1 MVQLLKSSSTSHDH
15 QELQSDAAAAQD
27 PVAASVAVTEE
38 SAASVM
44 HIHQVAVASVAAA
57 ESDHVM
63 HHTHVPPPPPAAA
76 AALAV
81 VASPKQLGACM
92 SPLSEILV
100 RARGLQSKD
109 LAVTAAATS
118 SRDGETAVSCTALV
132 AALLTWKDLSVT
144 VVGRTQPLLQ
154 NISGTT
160 KLYICD
166 LQTVSSFAETFNV
179 KKHACMRKISVHE
192 LVSIE
197 LQQLMY
203 CSLINQNI
211 ARKKNLAR
219 SLAQDC
225 FEISYTVIRKS
236 DWFVAYKTKS
246 FFAGYAEPGSIMA
259 IMGPSGSGKST
270 MLDALAGKKK
280 PRRTVR
286 EKNLLANAPC
296 RSSRSRTN
304 KLLK

>member
-27 PVAASVAVTEE
+27 PVAAIVAVTEE

-44 HIHQVAVASVAAA
+44 HIDQVAVASVAAA

-63 HHTHVPPPPPAAA
+63 HNIHVPPATAAA
-76 AALAV
+76 AASALAV

-100 RARGLQSKD
+100 RARGLQSKN

-166 LQTVSSFAETFNV
+166 LQTVSSCAETFNV
-179 KKHACMRKISVHE
+179 KKPACMRKISVYE

-211 ARKKNLAR
+211 AIKKNLTRSLAR
-219 SLAQDC
+219 SLKI
-225 FEISYTVIRKS
+225 FLR
-236 DWFVAYKTKS
+236 
-246 FFAGYAEPGSIMA
+246 
-259 IMGPSGSGKST
+259 
-270 MLDALAGKKK
+270 
-280 PRRTVR
+280 
-286 EKNLLANAPC
+286 
-296 RSSRSRTN
+296 
-304 KLLK
+304 

>member
-44 HIHQVAVASVAAA
+44 QIHQVAVASVAAA

-63 HHTHVPPPPPAAA
+63 HHTHVPPATAAAPA

-81 VASPKQLGACM
+81 VGSPKQLGACM

-100 RARGLQSKD
+100 RARGLQSKN

-118 SRDGETAVSCTALV
+118 SRDGETAVSCATLV
-132 AALLTWKDLSVT
+132 DALLTWKDLSVT

-166 LQTVSSFAETFNV
+166 LQTVSSFAETLNV
-179 KKHACMRKISVHE
+179 KKPACMRKISVHE

-203 CSLINQNI
+203 GSLINQNI
-211 ARKKNLAR
+211 ARKKKPHSLACSLAR
-219 SLAQDC
+219 
-225 FEISYTVIRKS
+225 
-236 DWFVAYKTKS
+236 
-246 FFAGYAEPGSIMA
+246 
-259 IMGPSGSGKST
+259 
-270 MLDALAGKKK
+270 
-280 PRRTVR
+280 
-286 EKNLLANAPC
+286 
-296 RSSRSRTN
+296 
-304 KLLK
+304 

>member
-1 MVQLLKSSSTSHDH
+1 MAQLLKSSSISHDH

-38 SAASVM
+38 STASVM
-44 HIHQVAVASVAAA
+44 HIHQAACASIAAA

-63 HHTHVPPPPPAAA
+63 HHIHVAPAAA

-100 RARGLQSKD
+100 RARGLQNKN

-118 SRDGETAVSCTALV
+118 SGDGETAVSCTALV

-144 VVGRTQPLLQ
+144 VVGRPQALLQ

-166 LQTVSSFAETFNV
+166 LRTVSSFAETFIIDI
-179 KKHACMRKISVHE
+179 KKPACMRNISVHE

-197 LQQLMY
+197 LQQL
-203 CSLINQNI
+203 CT
-211 ARKKNLAR
+211 AA
-219 SLAQDC
+219 
-225 FEISYTVIRKS
+225 
-236 DWFVAYKTKS
+236 
-246 FFAGYAEPGSIMA
+246 
-259 IMGPSGSGKST
+259 
-270 MLDALAGKKK
+270 
-280 PRRTVR
+280 
-286 EKNLLANAPC
+286 
-296 RSSRSRTN
+296 
-304 KLLK
+304 

>member
-27 PVAASVAVTEE
+27 PVAATVAVTEE
-38 SAASVM
+38 STASVM
-44 HIHQVAVASVAAA
+44 HIHQAAVASVVTA

-63 HHTHVPPPPPAAA
+63 HHIHVAPAAAA

-100 RARGLQSKD
+100 RARGLQNKN

-144 VVGRTQPLLQ
+144 VVGRPQALLQ

-160 KLYICD
+160 KLYIFD
-166 LQTVSSFAETFNV
+166 LRTVSSFAETFIIDI
-179 KKHACMRKISVHE
+179 KKPACMRKISVHE

-197 LQQLMY
+197 LQQL
-203 CSLINQNI
+203 CT
-211 ARKKNLAR
+211 AA
-219 SLAQDC
+219 
-225 FEISYTVIRKS
+225 
-236 DWFVAYKTKS
+236 
-246 FFAGYAEPGSIMA
+246 
-259 IMGPSGSGKST
+259 
-270 MLDALAGKKK
+270 
-280 PRRTVR
+280 
-286 EKNLLANAPC
+286 
-296 RSSRSRTN
+296 
-304 KLLK
+304 

>member
-27 PVAASVAVTEE
+27 PVAATVAVTEE
-38 SAASVM
+38 STASVM
-44 HIHQVAVASVAAA
+44 HIHQAAVASVAAA

-63 HHTHVPPPPPAAA
+63 HHIHVAPAA

-100 RARGLQSKD
+100 RARGLQSKN

-144 VVGRTQPLLQ
+144 VVGRPQALLQ

-160 KLYICD
+160 KLCICD
-166 LQTVSSFAETFNV
+166 LRTVSSFAETFIIDV
-179 KKHACMRKISVHE
+179 KKPACMRKISVHE

-197 LQQLMY
+197 LQQL
-203 CSLINQNI
+203 CT
-211 ARKKNLAR
+211 A
-219 SLAQDC
+219 D
-225 FEISYTVIRKS
+225 
-236 DWFVAYKTKS
+236 
-246 FFAGYAEPGSIMA
+246 
-259 IMGPSGSGKST
+259 
-270 MLDALAGKKK
+270 
-280 PRRTVR
+280 
-286 EKNLLANAPC
+286 
-296 RSSRSRTN
+296 
-304 KLLK
+304 

>member
-15 QELQSDAAAAQD
+15 QELHSDAAAAQD
-27 PVAASVAVTEE
+27 PVASIVSVTEE

-63 HHTHVPPPPPAAA
+63 HHIHVPPATAAPAAA
-76 AALAV
+76 AAAGLAV

-100 RARGLQSKD
+100 RARGLQSKN

-118 SRDGETAVSCTALV
+118 TRDGETAVSCTALV

-166 LQTVSSFAETFNV
+166 LRQFQALQKPSTSRNL
-179 KKHACMRKISVHE
+179 HAC
-192 LVSIE
+192 
-197 LQQLMY
+197 
-203 CSLINQNI
+203 
-211 ARKKNLAR
+211 AR
-219 SLAQDC
+219 SLC
-225 FEISYTVIRKS
+225 
-236 DWFVAYKTKS
+236 
-246 FFAGYAEPGSIMA
+246 M
-259 IMGPSGSGKST
+259 
-270 MLDALAGKKK
+270 
-280 PRRTVR
+280 
-286 EKNLLANAPC
+286 NLC
-296 RSSRSRTN
+296 RSSCSSPCTAA
-304 KLLK
+304 

>member
-1 MVQLLKSSSTSHDH
+1 
-15 QELQSDAAAAQD
+15 
-27 PVAASVAVTEE
+27 
-38 SAASVM
+38 
-44 HIHQVAVASVAAA
+44 
-57 ESDHVM
+57 
-63 HHTHVPPPPPAAA
+63 
-76 AALAV
+76 
-81 VASPKQLGACM
+81 M

-100 RARGLQSKD
+100 RARGLQSKN

-166 LQTVSSFAETFNV
+166 LQTVSSCAETFNV
-179 KKHACMRKISVHE
+179 KRPACMRKISVYE

-211 ARKKNLAR
+211 ARKKTSLAR
-219 SLAQDC
+219 SLA
-225 FEISYTVIRKS
+225 
-236 DWFVAYKTKS
+236 
-246 FFAGYAEPGSIMA
+246 
-259 IMGPSGSGKST
+259 
-270 MLDALAGKKK
+270 
-280 PRRTVR
+280 
-286 EKNLLANAPC
+286 
-296 RSSRSRTN
+296 RSRFF
-304 KLLK
+304 

>member
-15 QELQSDAAAAQD
+15 QELQSDAAAAQH

-63 HHTHVPPPPPAAA
+63 DQIHVPPATAA

-100 RARGLQSKD
+100 RARGLQSKNPA
-109 LAVTAAATS
+109 LTAAATS

-144 VVGRTQPLLQ
+144 VVGRTKPLLQ

-179 KKHACMRKISVHE
+179 KKPACIGKFYVHE

-219 SLAQDC
+219 SLAQDF

-236 DWFVAYKTKS
+236 DWFVA
-246 FFAGYAEPGSIMA
+246 
-259 IMGPSGSGKST
+259 
-270 MLDALAGKKK
+270 
-280 PRRTVR
+280 
-286 EKNLLANAPC
+286 
-296 RSSRSRTN
+296 
-304 KLLK
+304 

>member
-27 PVAASVAVTEE
+27 PIAASVAVTEE

-44 HIHQVAVASVAAA
+44 HIHQVAVASVVAAA

-63 HHTHVPPPPPAAA
+63 HHIHVPPAAA

-81 VASPKQLGACM
+81 VASPKQLGASM

-100 RARGLQSKD
+100 RARGLQSKN

-144 VVGRTQPLLQ
+144 VVGRAQPLLQ

-179 KKHACMRKISVHE
+179 KKPACMRKISVHE

-211 ARKKNLAR
+211 ARIKNLAR
-219 SLAQDC
+219 SLKI
-225 FEISYTVIRKS
+225 F
-236 DWFVAYKTKS
+236 
-246 FFAGYAEPGSIMA
+246 
-259 IMGPSGSGKST
+259 
-270 MLDALAGKKK
+270 L
-280 PRRTVR
+280 
-286 EKNLLANAPC
+286 
-296 RSSRSRTN
+296 RSHI
-304 KLLK
+304 L